1 MIKDSLIAVE
11 EAKAILRQQ
20 EYMRKTV
27 QLPLKEA
34 GGRIL
39 ATSLIA
45 PVNIPAFDQSSMDGY
60 AFAYDAWKTGD
71 TLRVI
76 GEVPAGRKDLLHV
89 NNGEAMRV
97 FTGAPLPD
105 GTDTVIMQEHC
116 SEENGILTLSPKNL
130 KAGDNRRRIGTDIRH
145 GDLAL
150 PANSFLNDA
159 AVGFLAGLGFCTVP
173 VYATPA
179 VALVITGD
187 ELQQP
192 GEPLDFGQV
201 YEASSTMLQ
210 AALTRMGI
218 SQIKVFRSPDI
229 LEETIQVLQ
238 TALSSSDVV
247 LLTGGVSVGNYD
259 FVVKAAEHCGVQ
271 KLFHRVK
278 QRPGKP
284 LFAGRKDDQPVFGL
298 PGNPSSVLTCFYQ
311 YVWPVLRKFSGHPD
325 NLVTFTAPLST
336 PFEKTVPLTQ
346 FLKAVYKDGVV
357 EILSAQESYRMSS
370 FAVCNCLVELKEEVR
385 NYNHQELVTIHL
397 LPSYG

>member
-1 MIKDSLIAVE
+1 MTKDSLIAVE

-76 GEVPAGRKDLLHV
+76 GEVPAGRKDLPHV
-89 NNGEAMRV
+89 NSGEAMRV

-159 AVGFLAGLGFCTVP
+159 AVGFLAGLGFSTVP

-271 KLFHRVK
+271 KLFHRIK

-284 LFAGRKDDQPVFGL
+284 LFAGRKNDQPVFGL

-311 YVWPVLRKFSGHPD
+311 YVWPVLRKLSGHPD
-325 NLVTFTAPLST
+325 SLVTFTAPLST

-385 NYNHQELVTIHL
+385 NYNQQELVTIHL